1 MRTPIHYRSA
11 DGTLELYAE
20 DRGNSDARLSVLC
33 MHGLTRNS
41 KDFGAL
47 VDHLSAR
54 YRVVSV
60 DQRGRGRSQWDANVS
75 NYQPAVYAQDMFK
88 LLDHLGIDRAVLVG
102 TSMGGLIAMT
112 MAAMQPRRLRGIVLN
127 DIGPEVPTQGLKRLR
142 DSLVAPTQISSWSDA
157 ARQAQRVNGLAFPD
171 YGAEDWLA
179 FAERTYTEDESGRP
193 VAAYD
198 RAILNGLINADLSVV
213 PANLWSLW
221 AQLGSIPLLAIRGG
235 LSDILS
241 AEILQRMAASH
252 PRMTALTLANRGHA
266 PMLDEPA
273 AVAAIDTFLD
283 GLP

>member
-20 DRGNSDARLSVLC
+20 DGGSSGARLTVLC

-47 VDHLSAR
+47 VHHLSTR

-60 DQRGRGRSQWDANVS
+60 DQRGRGRSQWDANSS
-75 NYQPAVYAQDMFK
+75 NYQPVVYAQDMFK
-88 LLDHLGIDRAVLVG
+88 LLDHLRIDSAVLVG

-112 MAAMQPRRLRGIVLN
+112 MAAMQPHRIRGIVVN
-127 DIGPEVPTQGLKRLR
+127 DIGPEIPNEGLKRLR
-142 DSLVAPTQISSWSDA
+142 DSLVAPAPISSWQDA
-157 ARQAQRVNGLAFPD
+157 ARQAQRVNGLAFPEFGD
-171 YGAEDWLA
+171 DDWLA
-179 FAERTYTEDESGRP
+179 FAHRTYTEDESGRP
-193 VAAYD
+193 VAAFD

-213 PANLWSLW
+213 PVNLWSLW
-221 AQLGSIPLLAIRGG
+221 AQLGPIPMLAIRGG

-241 AEILQRMAASH
+241 AEVLQRMAEFH
-252 PRMTALTLANRGHA
+252 PQITTATLANRGHA
-266 PMLDEPA
+266 PMLDEPPA
-273 AVAAIDTFLD
+273 LAAIDSFLD